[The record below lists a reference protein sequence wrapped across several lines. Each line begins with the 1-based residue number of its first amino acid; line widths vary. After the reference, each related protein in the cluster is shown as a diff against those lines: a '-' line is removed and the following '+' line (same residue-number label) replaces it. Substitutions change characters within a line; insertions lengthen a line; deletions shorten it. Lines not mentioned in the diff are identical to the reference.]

1 MNVSI
6 KNNDDNTSAIITVE
20 IVKADYQEPVE
31 KSLHKFR
38 QNAAIHG
45 FRKGMVPMGMIKK
58 IYGKQALVEEINK
71 EISDNLM
78 KFIEEQNIR
87 ILGEPMSNET
97 EQPTIDFDKDEDFK
111 FLFDVALVP
120 EITVE
125 VSKEDV
131 VPMYKVNIDEDL
143 VNKQI
148 DAYRAT
154 YGTYDDVEAA
164 EEKDML
170 KGTIAELENGAPKE
184 GGVVSND
191 CVLMPTYLKDE
202 DEKKKFIGAKVNQVI
217 VFNPSKAYQEE
228 NAALASLLKVDKSK
242 LADLKGDFSFEVKEI
257 KRHNDAAIDQKLFD
271 QVFGE
276 GKVTTEEDFRKQIK
290 EQIENQFV
298 PQVDYRF
305 LVDAREK
312 LVAKVGD
319 IKLDE
324 PLVKRWLLNT
334 NKKNTKESVDADY
347 PKIVTDLKYHLI
359 TDYIAKKNNFTV
371 TDDESVEYAKRVAR
385 AQFAQYGMMQVADDT
400 LVNYAKDILKNEQ
413 TRQNIFDRALEDKIG
428 AWLKEQVTV
437 EEKEVSVDEFNK
449 LFED

>member
-58 IYGKQALVEEINK
+58 IYGKQALIDEINK
-71 EISDNLM
+71 QLSDHLM

-97 EQPTIDFDKDEDFK
+97 EQPPLDFDKDEDFK

-120 EITVE
+120 DVTFE
-125 VSKEDV
+125 VSKDDV
-131 VPMYKVNIDEDL
+131 VPMYKVDIDEGL

-148 DAYRAT
+148 DAYRST
-154 YGTYDDVEAA
+154 YGTYEDEEAA
-164 EEKDML
+164 EEQDML
-170 KGTIAELENGAPKE
+170 KGTIAELENGVPKE
-184 GGVVSND
+184 GGVVTED
-191 CVLMPTYLKDE
+191 CILMPAYLKDE
-202 DEKKKFIGAKVNQVI
+202 DEKKKFIGAKVNEVI
-217 VFNPSKAYQEE
+217 VFNPSKAYKEGE
-228 NAALASLLKVDKSK
+228 AALASLLKVDKSK

-257 KRHNDAAIDQKLFD
+257 KRHKDAVIDQKLFD

-276 GKVTTEEDFRKQIK
+276 GKVTTEEEFRSKIK

-312 LVAKVGD
+312 LIAKIGE

-324 PLVKRWLLNT
+324 ALVKRWLLHT

-347 PKIVTDLKYHLI
+347 PKIVKDLKYHLI
-359 TDYIAKKNNFTV
+359 TDFIAKKNNFSV
-371 TDDESVEYAKRVAR
+371 SDDETLEYAKRVAK

-400 LVNYAKDILKNEQ
+400 LVNYAKDLLKNEQ
-413 TRQNIFDRALEDKIG
+413 TRQNILDRALEDKIG
-428 AWLKEQVTV
+428 AWLKDQVTI
-437 EEKEVSVDEFNK
+437 EEKEISVDDFNK